1 MIGVQR
7 ELKKAGKDF
16 RAFEILNM
24 GKYERESFLTTND
37 DLRAEEKAKQAER
50 KEKEFIKL
58 ILSAYKAEPVES
70 HLLHVVGK
78 KRDSLVAVGPINL
91 PVSSEVYS
99 SEIVDECKEKKSHKD

>member
-1 MIGVQR
+1 LVLQR

-16 RAFEILNM
+16 RAFEILNI

-50 KEKEFIKL
+50 KEKDFIKL

-70 HLLHVVGK
+70 FAHVVGK
-78 KRDSLVAVGPINL
+78 KRDRLVASWSNQ
-91 PVSSEVYS
+91 SSCIFKVYS
-99 SEIVDECKEKKSHKD
+99 RDC